1 MNKVKLLPMHIDR
14 IMDVI
19 QTNDIVSQITLDQSD
34 NCGIGTVTTMS
45 WETDYNGYHTKM
57 IVVIEDEK
65 DW

>member
-1 MNKVKLLPMHIDR
+1 MKLLPMHIDR

-19 QTNDIVSQITLDQSD
+19 QTNDIVSQITLEQSATYV
-34 NCGIGTVTTMS
+34 GVGTMTTMS

-57 IVVIEDEK
+57 TVVIEDEK

>member
-1 MNKVKLLPMHIDR
+1 MKLLPMHIDR

-19 QTNDIVSQITLDQSD
+19 QTNDIVSQITFEQSD
-34 NCGIGTVTTMS
+34 TYVGVGTTTTMS

-57 IVVIEDEK
+57 TVVIEDEK

>member
-1 MNKVKLLPMHIDR
+1 MKLLPIHIDR

-19 QTNDIVSQITLDQSD
+19 QTNDIVSQITFEQSD

-57 IVVIEDEK
+57 TVEITGVED
-65 DW
+65 W

>member
-1 MNKVKLLPMHIDR
+1 MKLLPMHIDR

-19 QTNDIVSQITLDQSD
+19 QTNDIVSQITFEQSATYV
-34 NCGIGTVTTMS
+34 GVGTLTTMS

-57 IVVIEDEK
+57 TVVIEDEK

>member
-1 MNKVKLLPMHIDR
+1 MKLLPTHIDR

-19 QTNDIVSQITLDQSD
+19 QTNDIVSQITFEQSD

-57 IVVIEDEK
+57 TVEITGVED
-65 DW
+65 W